1 MSPSHPFCIVAAD
14 FIKTGGMDRANH
26 ALAMD
31 LIARGHEVH
40 LVSHRVSEDLLA
52 MPNVIFHRVPRPLNA
67 QLLGGPLLD
76 RAGRR
81 VAKKILKRS
90 GRVIVNGGN
99 CLVGDVNWVHYLH
112 AAHAPQVGGS
122 IVSRVRWWFQH
133 RMYLREE
140 RRALQRAKLVI
151 TNSNLTRTGVLNT
164 LGLDPDKVRT
174 VHLGLDT
181 DTFRP
186 ATVQEKQDARRSAG
200 WRVDQPVVAF
210 IGALGNRRKGFDTLF
225 DAWIRLHE
233 AGNWDARLIVIGSG
247 AELSTWQDQVT
258 RRGMKDVDFLGHRS
272 DVPDLLRRCDA
283 LVAPTR
289 YEAYGLGIAE
299 AVCTGLTT
307 IVSRDAGVA
316 ELCPTDAGERL
327 LLDDPN
333 DVNELVNRLRAWQAD
348 PEGYRSAANQW
359 ARALRLRTWS
369 VMAEQIVQVI
379 QQTAPAP
386 VGAQVGTHRS
396 PAGVSAIPDG
406 RGGAESV
413 SSAAPVS

>member
-1 MSPSHPFCIVAAD
+1 MAE
-14 FIKTGGMDRANH
+14 
-26 ALAMD
+26 L
-31 LIARGHEVH
+31 
-40 LVSHRVSEDLLA
+40 
-52 MPNVIFHRVPRPLNA
+52 
-67 QLLGGPLLD
+67 
-76 RAGRR
+76 
-81 VAKKILKRS
+81 
-90 GRVIVNGGN
+90 
-99 CLVGDVNWVHYLH
+99 
-112 AAHAPQVGGS
+112 
-122 IVSRVRWWFQH
+122 
-133 RMYLREE
+133 
-140 RRALQRAKLVI
+140 
-151 TNSNLTRTGVLNT
+151 
-164 LGLDPDKVRT
+164 
-174 VHLGLDT
+174 
-181 DTFRP
+181 
-186 ATVQEKQDARRSAG
+186 
-200 WRVDQPVVAF
+200 
-210 IGALGNRRKGFDTLF
+210 GALGNRRKGFDTLF
-225 DAWIRLHE
+225 DAWTRLHE

-316 ELCPTDAGERL
+316 ELCPPDAGARL

-359 ARALRLRTWS
+359 ACALRLRTWS
-369 VMAEQIVQVI
+369 VMAEKIVQVI

-396 PAGVSAIPDG
+396 PAGVIASPDG
-406 RGGAESV
+406 RGGAEPV